1 MGQVNVNLNGRTY
14 RLSCDDGEEQHLL
27 EVAAHVKEHVERLT
41 REHGQVG
48 DERLLLMASILITDE
63 LFEARRLA
71 DQAPASHLPRIP
83 PGEAAASSSPRPPLP
98 GLQTA
103 SQPEVPRLQSSQA
116 AIPPVVASPPA
127 PQALPPQPRPPEP
140 PSRGI
145 ASPASAVLK
154 PSPPVATRAAELL
167 DANALMRGLERKA
180 GRP

>member
-14 RLSCDDGEEQHLL
+14 RLSCDNGEEQHLL

-63 LFEARRLA
+63 LFDARRVA
-71 DQAPASHLPRIP
+71 NQAPASHLPRIP
-83 PGEAAASSSPRPPLP
+83 PGETAVVPRPPVP
-98 GLQTA
+98 GLQTV
-103 SQPEVPRLQSSQA
+103 SQPEVSRLQSSQA
-116 AIPPVVASPPA
+116 AVPPVVASTPA
-127 PQALPPQPRPPEP
+127 PQSQPPEP

-145 ASPASAVLK
+145 ATPAPAVLK
-154 PSPPVATRAAELL
+154 PSPPVATRTAELL
-167 DANALMRGLERKA
+167 DANALMRGLERKT

>member
-1 MGQVNVNLNGRTY
+1 
-14 RLSCDDGEEQHLL
+14 LSCDDGEEQHLL

-63 LFEARRLA
+63 LFEARRVA
-71 DQAPASHLPRIP
+71 DQALASPLQRIP
-83 PGEAAASSSPRPPLP
+83 PGESAASRRPPLP

-103 SQPEVPRLQSSQA
+103 SQPEVPRLQTSQT
-116 AIPPVVASPPA
+116 AIPPVVASSPA
-127 PQALPPQPRPPEP
+127 PQALPPQPQPPEP

-145 ASPASAVLK
+145 ATPAPAALK
-154 PSPPVATRAAELL
+154 PSPPIAARTAELL